1 MQREC
6 HHDTVPVY
14 VPVTSDEPAPSL
26 WSGKHHYATE
36 ADYRGQLEAWFN
48 AQMVTHTTGSLSDR
62 GWCHHDAEILLD
74 HLGRDS
80 LHCARDRS
88 SISKAWSSTR
98 DKHGRRTPLV
108 WPRERAHLAEYIHF
122 TNPSFAA
129 VIVIDVDHVG
139 APGGR
144 PSDLSL
150 DVAEKAAKLAHFN
163 LGPNWVGINPESGKS
178 QLIWYIDPVYRTQGS
193 SSRPWALLEALH
205 AELQGYFEA
214 DKNFAHGWSRNP
226 IYAGDNLGAYCWY
239 AQHHEVFHMRLL
251 SAGLWMLQGE
261 TVATIEDKGVNDR
274 TPTQRF
280 SSGREL
286 INAARA
292 NTERARQAR
301 AVLAGLE
308 DEELSEAFAAADPDV
323 IDGVRV
329 IWQSPGRAQR
339 DVTAFQHALKTGGKL
354 HRAGN
359 KMTDDAII
367 DAYRQAYE
375 VAHSVGADGRAREE
389 PPMKDLR
396 SLARRV
402 RGYVSSNKRPSHAG
416 APEGPA
422 TGYKMSSS
430 ERKALATLGRRGGKK
445 AAERWK
451 NDPEGAYAQAQRD
464 KLAKA
469 NEQKKLKGNS
479 TRAQVFAIAAEAL
492 ARTGAAPTGA
502 AIGRELGVTR
512 KTANAHLR
520 GLRGAGMLPS
530 T

>member
-1 MQREC
+1 
-6 HHDTVPVY
+6 
-14 VPVTSDEPAPSL
+14 
-26 WSGKHHYATE
+26 
-36 ADYRGQLEAWFN
+36 
-48 AQMVTHTTGSLSDR
+48 
-62 GWCHHDAEILLD
+62 
-74 HLGRDS
+74 
-80 LHCARDRS
+80 
-88 SISKAWSSTR
+88 
-98 DKHGRRTPLV
+98 
-108 WPRERAHLAEYIHF
+108 
-122 TNPSFAA
+122 
-129 VIVIDVDHVG
+129 
-139 APGGR
+139 
-144 PSDLSL
+144 
-150 DVAEKAAKLAHFN
+150 
-163 LGPNWVGINPESGKS
+163 
-178 QLIWYIDPVYRTQGS
+178 
-193 SSRPWALLEALH
+193 
-205 AELQGYFEA
+205 
-214 DKNFAHGWSRNP
+214 
-226 IYAGDNLGAYCWY
+226 
-239 AQHHEVFHMRLL
+239 MRLL

-301 AVLAGLE
+301 EVLAGLE
-308 DEELSEAFAAADPDV
+308 DDDLSDAFAAADPDV